1 MSNVPGWADEAG
13 AAGAGA
19 GAPNEGTNSFAP
31 RLGFHEAAFGLSE
44 SFDVACDSES
54 WFWLI
59 VACVVKAE
67 RKRLSKIL
75 CMCGIYFATF
85 LLRMWPPN

>member
-1 MSNVPGWADEAG
+1 MSILVVGRKDKVMSNVPGCADEAG

-54 WFWLI
+54 WF
-59 VACVVKAE
+59 
-67 RKRLSKIL
+67 
-75 CMCGIYFATF
+75 
-85 LLRMWPPN
+85 